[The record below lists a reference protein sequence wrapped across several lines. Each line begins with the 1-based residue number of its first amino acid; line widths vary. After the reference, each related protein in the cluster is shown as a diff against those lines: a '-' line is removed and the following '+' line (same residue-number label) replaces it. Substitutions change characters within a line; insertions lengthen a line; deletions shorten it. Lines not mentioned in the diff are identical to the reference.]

1 MPINISGETN
11 FWGWN
16 VAWEIVPWKD
26 AKRPDIKAG
35 VFIPFQ
41 DATAAHLFMH
51 DLNAKTE
58 ALTNSVI
65 NPAASVH
72 VTPPPNGHAA
82 SFEKPAQLPPEAPK
96 HMPAPLLAT
105 PKHASAPA
113 APKTKP
119 ADAQAAAAAPKR
131 VRSRRKAEPV
141 DAEAPYGR
149 KKDGTPKAKPGRRDG
164 EAVQA

>member
-1 MPINISGETN
+1 MAINISGETN

-16 VAWEIVPWKD
+16 VGWKID
-26 AKRPDIKAG
+26 KDG
-35 VFIPFQ
+35 VLTMPFQ
-41 DATAAHLFMH
+41 NTNSAHLFML
-51 DLNAKTE
+51 DLEAKL
-58 ALTNSVI
+58 ALHAASVI
-65 NPAASVH
+65 NPSVH

-149 KKDGTPKAKPGRRDG
+149 KKDGTPKAKPGRRNG